1 MKQRQDDVFEK
12 LKEFIEQEIPVPRI
26 HNLYRQT
33 ELLGDFRMAE
43 EDAKEF
49 LLKWFAMLDI
59 DLVDFEFSRYF
70 PSEGLWLFPRFGKS
84 VKPVPISLC
93 MLELAAKMQ

>member
-33 ELLGDFRMAE
+33 ELLGDLRMVE

-49 LLKWFAMLDI
+49 LSKWFAMLDI
-59 DLVDFEFSRYF
+59 DLGDFEFSRYF
-70 PSEGLWLFPRFGKS
+70 PSEGLWLFPRF
-84 VKPVPISLC
+84 
-93 MLELAAKMQ
+93 